1 MIKLT
6 QKVDQL
12 RFEYLEK
19 DRELQVLK
27 NEIQLKEASF
37 ASQIEILQA
46 SQNELR
52 HSNNLLKTELAA
64 ATQSQGNSDS
74 AMKIEVPQ
82 DILQREHIQK
92 IEGECEQLRERVR
105 LMTVA
110 EEKLKV
116 LLQQTEFAK
125 IKAEEEAK
133 KLRDDAVQRSIKIR
147 YLEDISEENSR
158 LQAHVSSQQQEF
170 EAFKIKASQ
179 ELEEARAIKPQ
190 AEEISSV
197 KQEELQAAL
206 VSLKSQIELISCQNQ
221 ELKAEIN
228 KDDIS
233 QNTSNEQ
240 FKMLYLSLLR
250 ARTLILLI
258 AEILHLGIP
267 AQQQEDQEAIQGSV
281 IGKRQRL
288 E

>member
-6 QKVDQL
+6 HKVDQL

-179 ELEEARAIKPQ
+179 ELQEARAIKPQ

>member
-6 QKVDQL
+6 HKVDQL

>member
-6 QKVDQL
+6 HKVDQL

-116 LLQQTEFAK
+116 LLQQIEFTK